1 MKKFILKNKKFWDK
15 FVSGYKKWDPPYV
28 PSKNRL
34 SIYGRLIK
42 QAVRNSGNDVLLLGA
57 TPSLRDILLNLKCNV
72 TILDFSPKMIYGM
85 RFLMKNRK
93 EAEKRE
99 KIVIG
104 NWLKTPKVFKNKF
117 DIIVGDSV
125 TNNLTYPELKIFFS
139 EMKKILKP
147 KGSLILTN
155 GGNYTKQ
162 TITIERMIDRV
173 KKNPGYYQDKRNLK
187 YDTYLVW
194 AANSRFYNPKTKS
207 LYADVQD
214 IIFKKKFKAGEL
226 TKKELKLI
234 TTGLGHVRISV
245 LGKEIEALMS
255 KYFKIVRK
263 LKERAKKGF
272 ENHKIFDLYYIYELK
287 IK

>member
-1 MKKFILKNKKFWDK
+1 MTKFILKNKKFWDK
-15 FVSGYKKWDPPYV
+15 FISGYKKWDPPYV

-42 QAVRNSGNDVLLLGA
+42 QAIRNSGKDVLLLGA

-72 TILDFSPKMIYGM
+72 ITIFDFSSKMIYGM

-99 KIVIG
+99 KIAIG
-104 NWLKTPKVFKNKF
+104 NWLKAPKIFKNKF

-125 TNNLTYPELKIFFS
+125 TNNLTYPELKIFFK

-147 KGSLILTN
+147 KASLILTN
-155 GGNYTKQ
+155 GGIYTKR
-162 TITIERMIDRV
+162 TMSIEKMIDRV

-187 YDTYLVW
+187 YDTYLAW
-194 AANSRFYNPKTKS
+194 ARFLNPKTKS
-207 LYADVQD
+207 LYGDVQD
-214 IIFKKKFKAGEL
+214 IIFKKKFESGKL
-226 TKKELKLI
+226 TKNELKLI
-234 TTGLGHVRISV
+234 ATGLGHVRVSL
-245 LGKEIEALMS
+245 LGKEIETLM
-255 KYFKIVRK
+255 KKHFKISRK
-263 LKERAKKGF
+263 FKERAKRGL
-272 ENHKIFDLYYIYELK
+272 ENHKIFDMYYIYKLK